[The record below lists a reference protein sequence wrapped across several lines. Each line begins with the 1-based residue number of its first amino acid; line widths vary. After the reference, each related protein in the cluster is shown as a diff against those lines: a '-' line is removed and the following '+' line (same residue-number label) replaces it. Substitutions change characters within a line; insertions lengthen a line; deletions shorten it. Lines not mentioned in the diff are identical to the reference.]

1 MTHHIVQFRQVDKQF
16 KGHAAL
22 RQLSFTVPEG
32 VIYGLVGR
40 NGAGKTTT
48 LRLIMRLLRADRGE
62 IQVFGAAPHEL
73 SLTLRQQIGYTSDS
87 LPLIPWLKAEDL
99 LAQNALFYPSW
110 DWDYVKNW
118 AKKLELNLQKR
129 VFSLS
134 RGDRQ
139 KLGFLMAIGHRPRLL
154 ILDEPAGGLDPV
166 VRQQFLESLISF
178 LNENGTTIILS
189 SHQLNELERVAD
201 HIGLIQSGEMVL
213 EAELESL
220 RAQVRRVILM
230 GRGVEQLRPA
240 EPLLDAQRQPG
251 YVELIY
257 RHWHDEIG
265 HQIMRSFP
273 EASLQVKAL
282 DLESIFIHLQA
293 QKEEAIDAIF

>member
-1 MTHHIVQFRQVDKQF
+1 MASIIQFQEVSKKF
-16 KGHAAL
+16 KGHQAL
-22 RQLSFTVPEG
+22 RHLSFEVPEG

-48 LRLIMRLLRADRGE
+48 LRMIMRLLQPDEGNVRVMG
-62 IQVFGAAPHEL
+62 HEPSQMPL
-73 SLTLRQQIGYTSDS
+73 VLRQQIGYTSDS
-87 LPLIPWLKAEDL
+87 LPLIPWLKAEEL
-99 LAQNALFYPSW
+99 LAENASFYPDW
-110 DWDYVKNW
+110 DEDYVKSW
-118 AKKLELNLQKR
+118 AKKLELNLSKR

-201 HIGLIQSGEMVL
+201 HIGLIQSGHMVL
-213 EAELESL
+213 EAELDSL
-220 RAQVRRVILM
+220 RSEVRKVILM
-230 GRGVEQLRPA
+230 GAGVEQFQPQDLI
-240 EPLLDAQRQPG
+240 LDAERQPG

-257 RHWHDEIG
+257 RHWNDAMG
-265 HQIMRSFP
+265 NQILSDFP
-273 EASLQVKAL
+273 EASLQVKPL
-282 DLESIFIHLQA
+282 DLETIFIHLQA
-293 QKEEAIDAIF
+293 QEGQHTHAIF

>member
-1 MTHHIVQFRQVDKQF
+1 MTSIIQFQNVSKKF
-16 KGHAAL
+16 KGHQAL
-22 RQLSFTVPEG
+22 HQLSFEVAEG

-48 LRLIMRLLRADRGE
+48 LRMIMRLLQPDQGKITVMGYEPYHMPLA
-62 IQVFGAAPHEL
+62 
-73 SLTLRQQIGYTSDS
+73 LRQQIGYSSDS
-87 LPLIPWLKAEDL
+87 MPLIPWLKAEHL
-99 LAQNALFYPSW
+99 LAENATFYPGW
-110 DWDYVKNW
+110 DDAYVKDW
-118 AKKLELNLQKR
+118 ARKLELDLSKR

-154 ILDEPAGGLDPV
+154 ILDEPASGLDPV

-201 HIGLIQSGEMVL
+201 HIGLIQSGQMIL
-213 EAELESL
+213 EAELEDL
-220 RAQVRRVILM
+220 RLAVRKVILM
-230 GRGVEQLRPA
+230 GRGVEQFQSQGLI
-240 EPLLDAQRQPG
+240 LDEQRQAG

-257 RHWHDEIG
+257 RHWDDAIG
-265 HQIMRSFP
+265 NQILSDFP
-273 EASLQVKAL
+273 EASLQVKSL
-282 DLESIFIHLQA
+282 DLEAIFIHLQS
-293 QKEEAIDAIF
+293 QEGKHTHAIF

>member
-1 MTHHIVQFRQVDKQF
+1 MTSIIQFQNVSKTF
-16 KGHAAL
+16 KGNQAL
-22 RQLSFTVPEG
+22 DQLSFEVPEG

-48 LRLIMRLLRADRGE
+48 LRMIMRLLQPDQG
-62 IQVFGAAPHEL
+62 QVIVMGHDPHHLPL
-73 SLTLRQQIGYTSDS
+73 SLRQQIGYTSDS
-87 LPLIPWLKAEDL
+87 MPLIPWLKAEHL
-99 LAQNALFYPSW
+99 LAENAAFYPGW
-110 DWDYVKNW
+110 DDIYVKDW
-118 AKKLELNLQKR
+118 AKKLELDLSKR
-129 VFSLS
+129 VFALS

-189 SHQLNELERVAD
+189 SHHLNELERVAD
-201 HIGLIQSGEMVL
+201 HIGLIQSGQMIL
-213 EAELESL
+213 QAELEGL
-220 RAQVRRVILM
+220 RSAVRKVILM
-230 GRGVEQLRPA
+230 GAGVEQFQPQGLI
-240 EPLLDAQRQPG
+240 LDAQRQPG

-257 RHWHDEIG
+257 RHWNDAMG
-265 HQIMRSFP
+265 NQILVDFP

-282 DLESIFIHLQA
+282 DLEAIFIHLQA
-293 QKEEAIDAIF
+293 QEGKRTHAIF